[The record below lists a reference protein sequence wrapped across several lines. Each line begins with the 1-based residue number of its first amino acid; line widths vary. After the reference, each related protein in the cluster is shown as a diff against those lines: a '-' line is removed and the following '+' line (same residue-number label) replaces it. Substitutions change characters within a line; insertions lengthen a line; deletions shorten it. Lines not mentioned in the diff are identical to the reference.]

1 MASRAITFATSLLAL
16 AVALA
21 AFGVPSSSEAPAV
34 LGQKLLLLGALGILQ
49 QVGNLPELVLQEQVA
64 IVVLLRAHVGC
75 CACKACPPAS
85 ADPLAHAA

>member
-1 MASRAITFATSLLAL
+1 MASRAITFATSLLAI

-34 LGQKLLLLGALGILQ
+34 LGQKLLLLGALGIIQ
-49 QVGNLPELVLQEQVA
+49 QVGNIPELVLQEQVA
-64 IVVLLRAHVGC
+64 IVVLVVLTLAAAPARPG
-75 CACKACPPAS
+75 PPAS